1 MTIPSKK
8 NYCKL
13 LGAHSLIRFK
23 GRRQL
28 HLQYIWI
35 GERRGE
41 ERGVEGNGLRFY
53 IPPCLDIF
61 LKGRGKGFVG
71 V

>member
-1 MTIPSKK
+1 MTILSKK

-13 LGAHSLIRFK
+13 LGTHSLIRFK

-35 GERRGE
+35 GEGRG
-41 ERGVEGNGLRFY
+41 ERGVEGHGLRFY
-53 IPPCLDIF
+53 IPPCLDVF
-61 LKGRGKGFVG
+61 
-71 V
+71 